1 VGQVFATKAEL
12 LPAAYPRKLRSLFD
26 NCEAA
31 PFARIRRTIEA
42 ELGAP
47 LETLFAH
54 IDPVP
59 LATATIAQ
67 VHRGRLHDG
76 RDIVVK
82 VQHHGMERTM
92 RSDITNML
100 RVCRFLEWAKLDLNF
115 DQVSIMHEYKEQVP
129 LEFDF
134 CREAELLQRIGG
146 ALRSGMPG
154 CRVVVPDLVAER
166 STRRVLCL
174 EFMQGVP
181 FSAMQRAVDPTHALQ
196 GPAGD
201 AASLPP
207 GAAPREMDA
216 MVRDL
221 LDSFG
226 HQIFVQGV
234 FHSDPHPGNLLRLPD
249 GRVGLLDF
257 GECKELSD
265 ETRLL
270 FARLTIALAQ
280 RNPTAVLPLLAEC
293 GVDIDGATPEFAMIA
308 ATIMF
313 DTRMDFPEAHMSP
326 LDAGADEMRAVKVRK
341 LPKELF
347 MLLRVVTLVRG
358 MLAIFK
364 SDVSA
369 SKVWEPHA
377 RVALKKAGIE
387 PPAPPPPAAT
397 ANGAKVVTTGSEGGS
412 IYDKMFRLA
421 EWMLKH
427 GLPHDRKAL
436 TPCAMIGLTTVAE
449 IAAADDER
457 LAKGLKHFAPAE
469 RERCR
474 ALAREA
480 AAVEAAENARAAAA
494 RAPAPA
500 GPAVKAPKPAQEKVQ
515 RGFAKL
521 RFARAIAAK

>member
-1 VGQVFATKAEL
+1 
-12 LPAAYPRKLRSLFD
+12 
-26 NCEAA
+26 
-31 PFARIRRTIEA
+31 
-42 ELGAP
+42 
-47 LETLFAH
+47 
-54 IDPVP
+54 
-59 LATATIAQ
+59 
-67 VHRGRLHDG
+67 
-76 RDIVVK
+76 
-82 VQHHGMERTM
+82 
-92 RSDITNML
+92 ML

-115 DQVSIMHEYKEQVP
+115 DQVSIMQEYEEQVP

-134 CREAELLQRIGG
+134 CREGALLQRIGT
-146 ALRSGMPG
+146 ALRTGQPNG
-154 CRVVVPDLVAER
+154 RVLVPALVAER

-174 EFMQGVP
+174 EFMHGVP
-181 FSAMQRAVDPTHALQ
+181 FSALQRAVDPSAKALE
-196 GPAGD
+196 GPSAK
-201 AASLPP
+201 ALPP

-221 LDSFG
+221 LDAFG

-270 FARLTIALAQ
+270 FARLTVALAQ
-280 RNPTAVLPLLAEC
+280 RNPTAVLPLLTEC

-364 SDVSA
+364 SDVAA
-369 SKVWEPHA
+369 SVVWEPHA
-377 RVALKKAGIE
+377 RAALKKAGIE
-387 PPAPPPPAAT
+387 PPPPPPPPPAVT
-397 ANGAKVVTTGSEGGS
+397 TNGAKGTAAGGS
-412 IYDKMFRLA
+412 IYDKMYRLA

-436 TPCAMIGLTTVAE
+436 TPCAMIGLTTLAE
-449 IAAADDER
+449 IAAADDAR
-457 LAKGLKHFAPAE
+457 LAKGLKHFAPAD

-480 AAVEAAENARAAAA
+480 VVAEATEKEKAKAAIARAV
-494 RAPAPA
+494 APAPA
-500 GPAVKAPKPAQEKVQ
+500 KAPTLAQEKMQ